1 MFDMRQYIYKVLI
14 AAVATLVIFQF
25 TVGKHLDRINDKF
38 DILFSEQGRKQ
49 MIISIKKEMKKAI
62 EKENYLNEEERDL
75 IRNFIDKIKS
85 ELDS

>member
-1 MFDMRQYIYKVLI
+1 VFDMRQYIYKVLI

-49 MIISIKKEMKKAI
+49 MIISIKKEMKKAT

-75 IRNFIDKIKS
+75 IRNFINKIKS

>member
-1 MFDMRQYIYKVLI
+1 MRQYIYKVLI

-49 MIISIKKEMKKAI
+49 MIISIKKEMKKAT

-75 IRNFIDKIKS
+75 IRNFINKIKS